1 MLSHPSVGTQAD
13 LAERAQRAQSL
24 ASHVLTPS
32 QLAPLL
38 LTRDEMHSGGY
49 IIDIPSGPGGTVPSA
64 TGTRM
69 TCDRC
74 RSPYE
79 VRDGPDM
86 RECCYHWGKLLPSTL
101 NGKFS

>member
-1 MLSHPSVGTQAD
+1 
-13 LAERAQRAQSL
+13 
-24 ASHVLTPS
+24 
-32 QLAPLL
+32 
-38 LTRDEMHSGGY
+38 MHSGGY